1 MKPFD
6 LPEPCDS
13 DWIAREVRREQ
24 REDRIEELIEQYL
37 EDDLV
42 IYDAINDNQM
52 VRKAISEI
60 CQILPKMDNARE
72 DRKPDYVAKLIEQC
86 KRIEFAVVKYVT
98 ERAENDA

>member
-42 IYDAINDNQM
+42 IYDAINDNEP

-60 CQILPKMDNARE
+60 CQILPKLDNARE

-86 KRIEFAVVKYVT
+86 KRIESSVVGYVI
-98 ERAENDA
+98 EQAENDA